1 MLKTSLD
8 ALGRELL
15 DDARAQGAGRASRTV
30 VGGHEHVMRQTV
42 IALTAGSEL
51 SEHDNPGEASLVV
64 LSGRIVLTAGADTWN
79 GRTGDLLEIPPSRHS
94 VQATE
99 DAVFLLSAVPHGE
112 ARQ

>member
-30 VGGHEHVMRQTV
+30 VGGHERVMRQTV
-42 IALTAGSEL
+42 VALTAGSEL
-51 SEHDNPGEASLVV
+51 AEHDNPGEASLLV
-64 LSGRIVLTAGADTWN
+64 LAGRIVLKAGADSWD
-79 GRTGDLLEIPPSRHS
+79 GRTGDLIEIPPSRHS

-99 DAVFLLSAVPHGE
+99 DAVILLSAAPRGE
-112 ARQ
+112 AR